1 MPSRSRRS
9 RPNSFEQS
17 PRVKEPSM
25 QRTLRN
31 LAVALV
37 AGTFA
42 VAAGAQDKAE
52 KAAKKTA
59 AAASASGKVVV
70 NGVTIPQARIE
81 AMNKELNA
89 QGQPDT
95 AERQAAIKDELVN
108 REILA
113 QAAAKRGLDKNAD
126 IAAQMDMA
134 RQAVLVRALFE
145 EEVKKNPITDAQLQQ
160 QYEQF
165 KGSMGTNEYK
175 VRHILVDKEDDAKAT
190 IAELNK
196 GGDFAKIAKEKS
208 KDPGSKDNG
217 GDLDWGPSGR
227 YVKPFADAIS
237 SMQKGQTTSAP
248 VKTDFGYHVI
258 RLDDVRPLKVPA
270 FAELK
275 EQFRQ
280 RAQQAQ
286 IQKLVMELR
295 QKAKIEER

>member
-1 MPSRSRRS
+1 
-9 RPNSFEQS
+9 
-17 PRVKEPSM
+17 M

-31 LAVALV
+31 LAIALV

-52 KAAKKTA
+52 KASKKPA
-59 AAASASGKVVV
+59 AAAPSPSAKVVV
-70 NGVTIPQARIE
+70 NGVTIPQSRID
-81 AMNKELNA
+81 AMNRELSS

-95 AERQAAIKDELVN
+95 PERQQAVKEELIN
-108 REILA
+108 REVLA
-113 QAAAKRGLDKNAD
+113 QAAAKRGLDKNPD
-126 IAAQMDMA
+126 IASQMDMA

-145 EEVKKNPITDAQLQQ
+145 EEVKRNPITDAQLEQ
-160 QYEQF
+160 QYELF
-165 KGSMGTNEYK
+165 KGSMGANEYK
-175 VRHILVDKEDDAKAT
+175 VRHILVDKEDDAKSI

-196 GGDFAKIAKEKS
+196 GGDFAKLAKDKS

-217 GDLDWGPSGR
+217 GDLDWGPSAR
-227 YVKPFADAIS
+227 YVKPFADAVTG
-237 SMQKGQTTSAP
+237 MQKGQTTATP

-258 RLDDVRPLKVPA
+258 RLDDVRPLQVPP

-286 IQKLVMELR
+286 IQKLVLDLR